1 MAFKR
6 FVDYVPMIIDFEM
19 LKRFNR
25 TINEILFKEL
35 ALGAD
40 NARIRCKAF
49 LDEAPDIINRRDDL
63 TGKLIKLEAA
73 RLEVQKVY
81 KGGLL
86 PRRSGP
92 DHILGTCILRH
103 RSKFDQ
109 DSPARNS
116 RGIDT
121 QDNDI

>member
-40 NARIRCKAF
+40 NARIQCKAF
-49 LDEAPDIINRRDDL
+49 LDEAPEVVNRRNDL
-63 TGKLIKLEAA
+63 TGILIKLEAA
-73 RLEVQKVY
+73 RLEVQKVC
-81 KGGLL
+81 KSRLL
-86 PRRSGP
+86 PRLS
-92 DHILGTCILRH
+92 
-103 RSKFDQ
+103 
-109 DSPARNS
+109 
-116 RGIDT
+116 
-121 QDNDI
+121 